1 MIGPVDDRTHRNY
14 LFKTSPSSNS
24 EATFA
29 VSTEGPEVHAR
40 VQAGDGRVF
49 LLNNDGGPRQ
59 GMKVLNFPSKFIYF
73 FCYFRHHWIEFTS
86 LNAARSA
93 VAASLQEEGSG
104 RRRSGVGGG
113 SGESTFGVWSPYSG
127 SGGSGRSFLTSGAS
141 GKPQSGEL
149 IVDPFV

>member
-14 LFKTSPSSNS
+14 LFKTSASSNS

-59 GMKVLNFPSKFIYF
+59 GMKVLNFPGKFITF
-73 FCYFRHHWIEFTS
+73 
-86 LNAARSA
+86 L
-93 VAASLQEEGSG
+93 LQAPLDRVHQPERRPL
-104 RRRSGVGGG
+104 RRRRLPAGG
-113 SGESTFGVWSPYSG
+113 GVWSSPE
-127 SGGSGRSFLTSGAS
+127 RSRQRQRGVHVRRLVAAFRERREREVVPHFRRL
-141 GKPQSGEL
+141 GKTA
-149 IVDPFV
+149 IR

>member
-14 LFKTSPSSNS
+14 LFKTSASSNS

-59 GMKVLNFPSKFIYF
+59 RMKV
-73 FCYFRHHWIEFTS
+73 
-86 LNAARSA
+86 
-93 VAASLQEEGSG
+93 
-104 RRRSGVGGG
+104 
-113 SGESTFGVWSPYSG
+113 
-127 SGGSGRSFLTSGAS
+127 
-141 GKPQSGEL
+141 
-149 IVDPFV
+149 

>member
-59 GMKVLNFPSKFIYF
+59 GMNESLELPWQIY
-73 FCYFRHHWIEFTS
+73 YFS
-86 LNAARSA
+86 
-93 VAASLQEEGSG
+93 
-104 RRRSGVGGG
+104 
-113 SGESTFGVWSPYSG
+113 
-127 SGGSGRSFLTSGAS
+127 TSGTTGSSSPA
-141 GKPQSGEL
+141 
-149 IVDPFV
+149 